1 MEATNDTPD
10 NTHPHTEPEQTPVI
24 KEKGIIIIIDKKD
37 GKEKEI
43 STWEKEEGGQASLSL
58 GSSIVNHT
66 GIEDIIQPRDS
77 DIYRG
82 GGGGGGGGLWE
93 KMISSCWWWWPT
105 K

>member
-1 MEATNDTPD
+1 MTHPT
-10 NTHPHTEPEQTPVI
+10 THPHTQTEPEQTPVI

-66 GIEDIIQPRDS
+66 GIGDIIQPRDS

-82 GGGGGGGGLWE
+82 GGGGGGGTVG
-93 KMISSCWWWWPT
+93 KNDQ
-105 K
+105 